1 MKILIVGDI
10 VGSPGRETLK
20 AYLDRKGKE
29 YDFIIVNGENSAAGF
44 GLTSKIAD
52 QLLEWGCDVITSGN
66 HIWDKKDFYSYLDNT
81 DRVLRPANYPSEG
94 TPGKGY
100 TIVKDRNGNKVG
112 VISIQGR
119 VFMTPIDCPFKK
131 VKELIEEIKKET
143 RVIIID
149 FHAEATSEKIAMGWH
164 VDGYASVI
172 YGTHTH
178 IQTADNK
185 ILPEGTGY
193 ITDVGMTGSDNGVIG
208 MAVTS
213 VLPKFLNALP
223 QRFEV
228 AEGNE
233 RFNGIEVEIDLETG
247 ECTSIERIN
256 KSLTEINYL

>member
-20 AYLDRKGKE
+20 AYLDRKGKD

-66 HIWDKKDFYSYLDNT
+66 HIWDKRDFYDYLDNT
-81 DRVLRPANYPSEG
+81 DRVLRPANYPPEG

-100 TIVKDRNGNKVG
+100 TIVKDRKGNKVG

-143 RVIIID
+143 RVVIID
-149 FHAEATSEKIAMGWH
+149 FHAEATSEKIAMGWY

-233 RFNGIEVEIDLETG
+233 RLNGIEVEIDLETG

>member
-20 AYLDRKGKE
+20 AYLDRKGKD

-66 HIWDKKDFYSYLDNT
+66 HIWDKRDFYDYLDNT
-81 DRVLRPANYPSEG
+81 DRVLRPANYPDEG

-100 TIVKDRNGNKVG
+100 TIVKDKKGNKVG

-143 RVIIID
+143 RVVIID

-178 IQTADNK
+178 IQTADSK

-233 RFNGIEVEIDLETG
+233 RLNGIEVEIDLETG